1 MGQWVK
7 YQNRRNG
14 HVGIVSRED
23 FNKALRKTRML
34 RIIEVYDN
42 KPGSN
47 EEKAD
52 KTKKKEAVKDV
63 PKPDAVA
70 EAEENQKNKEE
81 IEKKKTKKINQKNE

>member
-1 MGQWVK
+1 MGEWVK

-34 RIIEVYDN
+34 RIIEIYDS
-42 KPGSN
+42 KPGSR
-47 EEKAD
+47 EENTEK
-52 KTKKKEAVKDV
+52 KKKEAIIEGV

-81 IEKKKTKKINQKNE
+81 IEKKKTKKLNQKNE